1 MCLSPG
7 LATTLETLS
16 KLPSSYNTSRCGC
29 GRERACT
36 PVVNAGDQTQDLA
49 CVGKRCGTELRSQTG
64 LGIFTFNCMSV
75 AITIEKRKFLIGPPL
90 LCSDL

>member
-7 LATTLETLS
+7 LATTLETLL

-29 GRERACT
+29 GRVHACT

-49 CVGKRCGTELRSQTG
+49 RIGKRCATELRSQA
-64 LGIFTFNCMSV
+64 LAV
-75 AITIEKRKFLIGPPL
+75 LLLIECRSLSRSRRGN
-90 LCSDL
+90 S